1 MNSEIAGEST
11 MSVILV
17 VDDDTEIRDVIHVYL
32 RNEGHSVLE
41 AGDGLEAL
49 DILSRNEVALIILD
63 VTMPRMDGI
72 KACMRI
78 RETYSVPIIMLSA
91 KEGDIDKI
99 MGLSIGADD
108 YVTKPF
114 NPMELIARVK
124 AQLRRQ
130 KMLASKDESHDQI
143 TIRELVIDIARHYV
157 SIRGQEANLTPLEF
171 SILKLLAASPGQV
184 FSADTIYES
193 VWKERAGY
201 SDNTVMVH
209 IRNLREKLE
218 LNPRKP
224 EYVKTVWG
232 VGYKIDK

>member
-1 MNSEIAGEST
+1 MG
-11 MSVILV
+11 VILV

-41 AGDGLEAL
+41 AGDGLEA
-49 DILSRNEVALIILD
+49 IERLSRQKVDLVILD
-63 VTMPRMDGI
+63 VMMPRMDGI
-72 KACMRI
+72 KACMHI
-78 RETYSVPIIMLSA
+78 REQYSVPIIMLSA
-91 KEGDIDKI
+91 KEGDMDKI
-99 MGLSIGADD
+99 MGLSTGADD

-130 KMLASKDESHDQI
+130 NMLASKEAAHDQI
-143 TIRELVIDIARHYV
+143 TIDELVIDIAKHFV
-157 SIRGQEANLTPLEF
+157 SIRGQVVMLTPLEF
-171 SILKLLAASPGQV
+171 AIVSLLASNPGQV

-193 VWKERAGY
+193 VWKERVGF

-218 LNPRKP
+218 INPRKP
-224 EYVKTVWG
+224 EYIKTVWG
-232 VGYKIDK
+232 VGYKMDK

>member
-1 MNSEIAGEST
+1 
-11 MSVILV
+11 MSVILI

-32 RNEGHSVLE
+32 RNEGYSVIE
-41 AGDGLEAL
+41 ARDGIEAL
-49 DILSRNEVALIILD
+49 QALSQQDVQLIILD
-63 VTMPRMDGI
+63 VMMPRMDGI

-78 RETYSVPIIMLSA
+78 REKYTAPIIMLSA

-99 MGLSIGADD
+99 MGLSTGADD

-130 KMLASKDESHDQI
+130 NLLVSREAAQDNI
-143 TIRELVIDIARHYV
+143 TINELVLNIAEHHV
-157 SIRGQEANLTPLEF
+157 SIRGKEAMLTPLEF
-171 SILKLLAASPGQV
+171 AILTLLATNQGQV
-184 FSADTIYES
+184 FSADKIYES
-193 VWKERAGY
+193 VWKERTGY

-218 LNPRKP
+218 LDPRKP
-224 EYVKTVWG
+224 EYIKTVWG
-232 VGYKIDK
+232 VGYKMDK